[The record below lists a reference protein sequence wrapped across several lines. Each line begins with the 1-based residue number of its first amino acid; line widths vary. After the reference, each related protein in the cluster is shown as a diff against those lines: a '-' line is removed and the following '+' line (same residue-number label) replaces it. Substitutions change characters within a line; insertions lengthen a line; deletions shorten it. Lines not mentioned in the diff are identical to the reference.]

1 MLRTFFVVL
10 LLATF
15 SFVAFAIPPA
25 LPANPSLPPNTRA
38 ILDHIYDGRS
48 DLAIPEARQMQQQ
61 FPDLPLGY
69 ILEDEALWWKIW
81 CSAAEFKYGMTMPR
95 HREKLPGDQHYLEV
109 AAKAYAL
116 AETSLARQESAEMY
130 LYAGMAD
137 ALTARLYSLRG
148 EARSTARMGVRARG
162 NFERALALDP
172 SVADADL
179 GLGLYNYYVDTLST
193 MARVM
198 RFFMGIPGG
207 SKEEGIRQLQR
218 AIREGQIAPAAA
230 RYYLALNLHNYDQ
243 RYQEALQV
251 LEPLVTQYPGNPLFH
266 LGVGDLYAK
275 LGQRQQAASSYN
287 AAAAAAAKLPD
298 ENCRAKVDLLVR
310 ESLAAVGGGS
320 AASKP

>member
-1 MLRTFFVVL
+1 MSRTFSVL
-10 LLATF
+10 FFLGTFPLVFLA
-15 SFVAFAIPPA
+15 A
-25 LPANPSLPPNTRA
+25 LPASAANPILPPNTRA

-61 FPDLPLGY
+61 FPDLPLGFV
-69 ILEDEALWWKIW
+69 LEDEALWWNIW
-81 CSAAEFKYGMTMPR
+81 CYAAEFKYGMTMPR
-95 HREKLPGDQHYLEV
+95 HREKLPGDHHYLEV

-116 AETSLARQESAEMY
+116 AEANLARQESAEMY
-130 LYAGMAD
+130 LYAGMAG

-148 EARSTARMGVRARG
+148 EARSTARVGVRARG
-162 NFERALALDP
+162 SFERALTLDP
-172 SVADADL
+172 SLADADF

-207 SKEEGIRQLQR
+207 SKEEGIRQLQH
-218 AIREGQIAPAAA
+218 AIRDGQITPAAA

-243 RYQEALQV
+243 KYQEALQV
-251 LEPLVTQYPGNPLFH
+251 LEPLVTQYSGNALFH

-275 LGQRQQAASSYN
+275 LGQKQQAAASYQ
-287 AAAAAAAKLPD
+287 AASAAAAKLPD
-298 ENCRAKVDLLVR
+298 AECRAKVDLLVR
-310 ESLAAVGGGS
+310 ASLAAVGGGP

>member
-1 MLRTFFVVL
+1 MSRTFSVL
-10 LLATF
+10 FFLGTF
-15 SFVAFAIPPA
+15 ALVFLTA
-25 LPANPSLPPNTRA
+25 LPASAANPILPPNTRV

-61 FPDLPLGY
+61 FPDLPLGF
-69 ILEDEALWWKIW
+69 ILEDEALWWNIW

-95 HREKLPGDQHYLEV
+95 HREKLPGDHHYLEV
-109 AAKAYAL
+109 AGKAYAL
-116 AETSLARQESAEMY
+116 AEANLARQKSAEMY

-148 EARSTARMGVRARG
+148 EARSTARVGVRARG

-172 SVADADL
+172 SLADASF
-179 GLGLYNYYVDTLST
+179 GMGLYNYYVDTLST

-207 SKEEGIRQLQR
+207 SKEEGIRQLQH
-218 AIREGQIAPAAA
+218 AIRDGQITPAAA

-243 RYQEALQV
+243 KYQEALQV
-251 LEPLVTQYPGNPLFH
+251 LEPLVTQYSGNPLFH
-266 LGVGDLYAK
+266 LGEGDLYAK
-275 LGQRQQAASSYN
+275 LGQRQQAAASYK
-287 AAAAAAAKLPD
+287 AASAAAAKLPD
-298 ENCRAKVDLLVR
+298 EECRAKVDLLVR
-310 ESLAAVGGGS
+310 ASLAVGGGP